1 MVFMVKKH
9 IVDSSKANEDRNTWL
24 QSMHDKTAM
33 LLIYDYGVSL
43 GRKQDRQAFWKAAE
57 VTLREV
63 VGRLQDLW
71 GATYTGEAVVWRMW
85 ATEVVRSQ
93 DRSTLDDK
101 IRAPPPLSVLRL
113 LAATDSRVQEYVND
127 LHHSTQILSW
137 NTQDSNNRIN
147 SGELCWDWR
156 VAE

>member
-9 IVDSSKANEDRNTWL
+9 IVDSSKPNEDRNTWL

-85 ATEVVRSQ
+85 ATEVRLLILVSKNTSMIFTTRHKVL
-93 DRSTLDDK
+93 STL
-101 IRAPPPLSVLRL
+101 
-113 LAATDSRVQEYVND
+113 
-127 LHHSTQILSW
+127 
-137 NTQDSNNRIN
+137 
-147 SGELCWDWR
+147 
-156 VAE
+156 